1 MTQLLE
7 EIEPSVLHAALQDE
21 TPPLVLDVREVEES
35 ASRPFK
41 DALCIPLGTLLSQMD
56 SLDKSANIVTLCV
69 SGRRSLM
76 ACHLLHEA
84 GFARVKN
91 LKGGINAW
99 DAFLDA
105 QEL

>member
-1 MTQLLE
+1 MLPLK
-7 EIEPSVLHAALQDE
+7 EIEPWDLYEARQD
-21 TPPLVLDVREVEES
+21 TDAPLVLDVREIEEN
-35 ASRPFK
+35 AARPFEN
-41 DALCIPLGTLLSQMD
+41 AMCIPLGSLITQMD
-56 SLDKSANIVTLCV
+56 NLDKSANIVTLCV

-76 ACHLLHEA
+76 ACHLLQEA

-105 QEL
+105 QGL